1 MNTQFTITLNVDI
14 SKISEVYE
22 ALQLVNGVH
31 IGSVESSTAIVTNG
45 NGNGDH
51 AELPAKPAAKGKSK
65 RLHHGRFSSDAVL
78 KDPRAVLIK
87 DGSSYKLDTKATLKK
102 MGLTED
108 DIRKMVTPR
117 GRLERSVKCSLLFS
131 GKPRR
136 RNRKAAL

>member
-14 SKISEVYE
+14 SKVSEVYE

-31 IGSVESSTAIVTNG
+31 IGSVEPSTAVIT

-51 AELPAKPAAKGKSK
+51 AELPPDKPSTKGKSK

-87 DGSSYKLDTKATLKK
+87 DGSSYKLDTQATLKK

-108 DIRKMVTPR
+108 DIRKMITPR
-117 GRLERSVKCSLLFS
+117 GSLERSVKCSLLFS

-136 RNRKAAL
+136 RNRKASA